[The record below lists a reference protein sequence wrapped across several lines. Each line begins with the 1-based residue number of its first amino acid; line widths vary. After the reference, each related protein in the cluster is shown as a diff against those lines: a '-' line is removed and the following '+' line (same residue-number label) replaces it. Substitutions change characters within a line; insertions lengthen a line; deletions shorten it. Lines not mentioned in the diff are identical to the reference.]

1 MIREHLLNEIK
12 VEQYFPFLK
21 KKAGKAI
28 AAMKKA
34 KKGMWRG
41 ILGTGLRE
49 FERKQVRTDRKPR
62 DSAVDFSEMMDDY
75 LQGTVGWRPRKE
87 GMFLTGNRQEASRYG
102 KMYLVFPV
110 GNFKFV
116 WSKKWKDT
124 MEFFNTIKFN
134 EPDKMEDAIANEMGN
149 FSSSDLPAALKS
161 NNEVVV
167 QTPEYF
173 AIAEDWLY
181 NNHEKLKEGLG
192 IDLKAWNEL

>member
-1 MIREHLLNEIK
+1 MLREHLLNEIK

-41 ILGTGLRE
+41 VAGTTDP
-49 FERKQVRTDRKPR
+49 FIRKQVRLDRKPR
-62 DSAVDFSEMMDDY
+62 DSSIGFTEMMDDY
-75 LQGTVGWRPRKE
+75 LEGAFGWRPRTQ
-87 GMFLTGNRQEASRYG
+87 GTFVTSQQSQASRYG

-116 WSKKWKDT
+116 WSKKYKDT
-124 MEFFNTIKFN
+124 MDFFNTIKFK
-134 EPDKMEDAIANEMGN
+134 EPQEMEDAIANEIKN
-149 FSSSDLPAALKS
+149 FSNSDLPSAIKS
-161 NNEVVV
+161 GKEVII

-173 AIAEDWLY
+173 AIAEDWLLD
-181 NNHEKLKEGLG
+181 NHEKLKEGLG